1 MYLDAPV
8 ACTLL
13 VVCAIF
19 LFIGVVGIVA
29 FFVSTLSL
37 LIKKPSISIGKTTL
51 TLILFFIA
59 VVSPT
64 IVIFS
69 SVGFAT
75 INGALSATPTSH
87 IIESKVIYNT
97 GDTVSMTTTTPNV
110 AQDGAKTEEKHYYM
124 LTDPIA
130 SSVLADEPSS
140 VTFIKSNETITVY
153 RPDVTING
161 SASKPLKKVTYK
173 KVEDFRQKGSFK
185 VRVPPYEVIELETQ
199 KWSNKHNKELAD

>member
-13 VVCAIF
+13 IICAIF
-19 LFIGVVGIVA
+19 LFVGVAA
-29 FFVSTLSL
+29 FLVSMVLLLMKKSSLSY
-37 LIKKPSISIGKTTL
+37 
-51 TLILFFIA
+51 F
-59 VVSPT
+59 
-64 IVIFS
+64 
-69 SVGFAT
+69 GFTT

-140 VTFIKSNETITVY
+140 VTFIRSNETTTVY

-199 KWSNKHNKELAD
+199 K

>member
-13 VVCAIF
+13 IICAIF
-19 LFIGVVGIVA
+19 LFVEVAAFLVSMVLLLMKKSSLSSIDKTILLVIGVVSPIV
-29 FFVSTLSL
+29 
-37 LIKKPSISIGKTTL
+37 
-51 TLILFFIA
+51 
-59 VVSPT
+59 
-64 IVIFS
+64 VIFS
-69 SVGFAT
+69 YFGFTT

-140 VTFIKSNETITVY
+140 VTFIRSNETTTVY

-199 KWSNKHNKELAD
+199 K

>member
-19 LFIGVVGIVA
+19 LFVGVVA
-29 FFVSTLSL
+29 FLVSTILLLTKKASLS
-37 LIKKPSISIGKTTL
+37 SIDKT
-51 TLILFFIA
+51 ILFIID
-59 VVSPT
+59 VVSP
-64 IVIFS
+64 IVVIFS
-69 SVGFAT
+69 YFGFTT

-87 IIESKVIYNT
+87 VIESKVIYNT

-110 AQDGAKTEEKHYYM
+110 TQDGAKTEEKHYYM
-124 LTDPIA
+124 LTEPIA

-140 VTFIKSNETITVY
+140 VTFIKSNETITVN
-153 RPDVTING
+153 RPDITING
-161 SASKPLKKVTYK
+161 SASKLLEKVTYK

-185 VRVPPYEVIELETQ
+185 VKVPPYEVIEVETQ
-199 KWSNKHNKELAD
+199 K

>member
-19 LFIGVVGIVA
+19 LFIGVAA
-29 FFVSTLSL
+29 FLVSMVLLLMKKSSLSSIDKTIL
-37 LIKKPSISIGKTTL
+37 LVIG
-51 TLILFFIA
+51 
-59 VVSPT
+59 VVSP
-64 IVIFS
+64 IVVIFS
-69 SVGFAT
+69 YFGFTT

-185 VRVPPYEVIELETQ
+185 VRVPPYEIIELETQ
-199 KWSNKHNKELAD
+199 K

>member
-13 VVCAIF
+13 IICAIF
-19 LFIGVVGIVA
+19 LFVGVAAFLVSMVLLLMKKSSLSSIDKTILLVIGVVSPIV
-29 FFVSTLSL
+29 
-37 LIKKPSISIGKTTL
+37 
-51 TLILFFIA
+51 
-59 VVSPT
+59 
-64 IVIFS
+64 VIFS
-69 SVGFAT
+69 YFGFTT

-140 VTFIKSNETITVY
+140 VTFIRSNETTTVY

-161 SASKPLKKVTYK
+161 SASKPLKKVIYK

-185 VRVPPYEVIELETQ
+185 VRVPPYEVIEVETQ
-199 KWSNKHNKELAD
+199 K

>member
-13 VVCAIF
+13 VACAIF
-19 LFIGVVGIVA
+19 LFVGVVA
-29 FFVSTLSL
+29 FLVSTILLLTKKASLS
-37 LIKKPSISIGKTTL
+37 SIDKT
-51 TLILFFIA
+51 ILFIID

-199 KWSNKHNKELAD
+199 K